1 MASLKRKAG
10 NATSPDLESKKPK
23 SNGSIA
29 SFFSTTPKPTQS
41 SGGTASQSPAAKFD
55 KAKWVASLTPE
66 QKELLTLEIET
77 LDESWLAILK
87 DDIVTKEFLDLK
99 RFLERENA
107 TGKKWFPPKED
118 VYSWLVAS
126 VNRRDGTFFFC
137 SRIYE

>member
-10 NATSPDLESKKPK
+10 NTTSPELESKKPK

-29 SFFSTTPKPTQS
+29 SFFGAAPKPAQS
-41 SGGTASQSPAAKFD
+41 STGTASQSPAVKFD
-55 KAKWVASLTPE
+55 KAKWVASLTSE

-77 LDESWLAILK
+77 LDESWLALLK

-99 RFLERENA
+99 RYLERENA
-107 TGKKWFPPKED
+107 AGKKWFPPKED

-126 VNRRDGTFFFC
+126 INV
-137 SRIYE
+137 